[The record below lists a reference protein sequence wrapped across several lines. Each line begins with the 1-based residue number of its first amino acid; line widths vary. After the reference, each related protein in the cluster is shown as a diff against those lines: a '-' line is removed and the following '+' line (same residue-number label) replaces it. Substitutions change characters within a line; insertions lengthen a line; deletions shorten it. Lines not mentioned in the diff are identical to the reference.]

1 MSDTPQQQI
10 NDARELFTRLSKGDT
25 AGYGL
30 PESMAHDIRDNLKKA
45 GVDAAALDPEG
56 KKSAADMDK
65 ALSMAVAVQKAKDPN
80 YVAPARDNGVIVP
93 SVPKEPAPVKQR

>member
-10 NDARELFTRLSKGDT
+10 NNARKLFTRLSRGDT

-30 PESMAHDIRDNLKKA
+30 PESMARDIRDNLKKA

-56 KKSAADMDK
+56 KKSAADMDE
-65 ALSMAVAVQKAKDPN
+65 ALNMAVAVQQAKDPN
-80 YVAPARDNGVIVP
+80 YVAPARGNSVTAP
-93 SVPKEPAPVKQR
+93 SVPQVLAPVNQR